1 MHRSLVGRPGI
12 GHPVRT
18 SSSAAG
24 RRRSRPASIR
34 KRSGRLQRLPAAIR
48 TPFSFSVRLTGAAAS
63 FVWQRRRLRITLL
76 ALILATPLLAGGY
89 LWLRGSSLVAVRHV
103 QVSGVHGADA
113 RAIEEALTT
122 AARRMSTL
130 DVHTAPL
137 QAAVAPFR
145 TVREVHVSTSFPHG
159 LRIHVVERLPVA
171 ALTVGATHTAVAAD
185 GVILGP
191 ALLSPSLP
199 AVAESGQSATAKR
212 VDSAATLGALSA
224 LGAAP
229 APLAKLIE
237 RAYTG
242 PKGLTIAM
250 KGGLLAYFGDGTRPH
265 AKWTSLARVLVE
277 PSSAGATYVDVRL
290 PERPA
295 AGFGAGGG
303 PSSGTSGTS
312 TEGSGSE
319 STEALA
325 AGLAAAVG
333 GGSTSAPAEPAKAE
347 SSTEAGSPAGG
358 EASSEEAAQASPQTP
373 APGG

>member
-1 MHRSLVGRPGI
+1 MI
-12 GHPVRT
+12 G
-18 SSSAAG
+18 AG
-24 RRRSRPASIR
+24 R
-34 KRSGRLQRLPAAIR
+34 
-48 TPFSFSVRLTGAAAS
+48 S
-63 FVWQRRRLRITLL
+63 FVWQRRRLRLVLL
-76 ALILATPLLAGGY
+76 ALLLATPLLAGGY
-89 LWLRGSSLVAVRHV
+89 LWLRGSSLVAVHHV

-113 RAIEEALTT
+113 RAIDQALTT
-122 AARRMSTL
+122 AARRMGTL
-130 DVHTAPL
+130 DVNTGVL

-145 TVREVHVSTSFPHG
+145 TVREVHVSTIVPHG
-159 LRIHVVERLPVA
+159 LRIGVVERLPVA
-171 ALTVGATHTAVAAD
+171 ALTVGGLHTAVAAD

-199 AVAESGQSATAKR
+199 AVADSGQSATAKR
-212 VDSAATLGALSA
+212 VASSATLAALSA

-250 KGGLLAYFGDGTRPH
+250 KGGLLAYFGDGSRPH
-265 AKWTSLARVLVE
+265 AKWASLARVLVE

-303 PSSGTSGTS
+303 PASTSATGESSSAPS
-312 TEGSGSE
+312 TSE

-325 AGLAAAVG
+325 AGLSAAVG
-333 GGSTSAPAEPAKAE
+333 VTSPGAPAGTTEAE
-347 SSTEAGSPAGG
+347 SESGGETEASAGS
-358 EASSEEAAQASPQTP
+358 EASGEEGSEVSAETPAETP